1 MIIASR
7 DEPEITLS
15 EEAGIRY
22 LHFGSPWVQ
31 GAMRLRRP
39 WDIVIDYVAQMQ
51 SWLLFLEP
59 PKRILQIG
67 LGAAALTKHSYR
79 FFPRSEIVV
88 VEASAAV
95 VNTAHH
101 FFALPENDSRLKVL
115 VDDGQAYLSKHLEHA
130 STHSKL
136 AQPFGVIQ
144 VDVYDQE
151 AKGPVLDSLSFYES
165 CYDALA
171 GTGMLSVN
179 LFGEAASF
187 TKNLARIHE
196 VFEGRLLS
204 WPAVDA
210 GNIVI
215 LAFKGPPL
223 SVAWSKLF
231 ERAQVID
238 QAYDLS
244 APKWLRSLRRQPAH
258 SRASTTHLSL

>member
-1 MIIASR
+1 
-7 DEPEITLS
+7 
-15 EEAGIRY
+15 
-22 LHFGSPWVQ
+22 
-31 GAMRLRRP
+31 MRLRRP

-79 FFPRSEIVV
+79 FFPKSELVV
-88 VEASAAV
+88 VEASATV
-95 VNTAHH
+95 VSAAHQ
-101 FFALPENDSRLKVL
+101 FFALPDNDSRLNVL
-115 VDDGQAYLSKHLEHA
+115 VDDGEAYLRKHLERA
-130 STHSKL
+130 AKRSRV
-136 AQPFGVIQ
+136 AQAYGVIQ

-151 AKGPVLDSLSFYES
+151 AKGPVLDSLIFYQS
-165 CYDALA
+165 CYDALSE
-171 GTGMLSVN
+171 TGMMSVN

-187 TKNLARIHE
+187 TRNLARIQE
-196 VFEGRLLS
+196 VFQGRVLS

-223 SVAWSKLF
+223 RIAWSKLF
-231 ERAQVID
+231 ARAQVLD

-258 SRASTTHLSL
+258 SRPSTTHLSL

>member
-1 MIIASR
+1 M
-7 DEPEITLS
+7 PEITLS
-15 EEAGIRY
+15 EEGGIRY
-22 LHFGSPWVQ
+22 LHFGSPWIQ

-51 SWLLFLEP
+51 SWLLFLDP

-79 FFPRSEIVV
+79 FFPKSEIVV
-88 VEASAAV
+88 VESSVSVVLAARQ
-95 VNTAHH
+95 

-115 VDDGQAYLSKHLEHA
+115 VEDGEVFLSKHLERATKHA
-130 STHSKL
+130 RT

-151 AKGPVLDSLSFYES
+151 AKGPVLDSLSFYQS
-165 CYDALA
+165 CHDALSE
-171 GTGMLSVN
+171 TGMLSVN

-196 VFEGRLLS
+196 VFEGRVLS

-215 LAFKGPPL
+215 LAFKGPAL

-231 ERAQVID
+231 ERAQVLD

-244 APKWLRSLRRQPAH
+244 APKWLRSLRRLPAH
-258 SRASTTHLSL
+258 SRPSTTYLSL